1 MAVNNNYINYQYT
14 ALNDIK
20 PEMIAEA
27 TRNARQAAD
36 QFAEDSK
43 SKVGK
48 IKTAA
53 QGQFSIE
60 STDSSTPHLMR
71 VRVVST
77 LVYYLED

>member
-1 MAVNNNYINYQYT
+1 MCIR
-14 ALNDIK
+14 D
-20 PEMIAEA
+20 
-27 TRNARQAAD
+27 R
-36 QFAEDSK
+36 
-43 SKVGK
+43 